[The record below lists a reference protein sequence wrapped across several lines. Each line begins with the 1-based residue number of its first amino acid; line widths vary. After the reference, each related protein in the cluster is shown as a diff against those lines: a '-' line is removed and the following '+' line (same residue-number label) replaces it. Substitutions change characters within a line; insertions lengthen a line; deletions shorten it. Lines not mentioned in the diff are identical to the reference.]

1 MDLEGFRAAYARI
14 AQAKRL
20 KKATAPHLN
29 GTPRTTVTLGIIFAQ
44 RSTLP
49 LEDFAEE
56 LERLNART
64 PSREWPDMVAVSLT
78 GSIHY
83 AVQFP
88 GESLSSDYLPPAE
101 GALTGFTPPMYVV
114 LVLRPTGVHTF
125 NKMTAFLI
133 AHLAIFS
140 PGAKLPNWSHILDGA
155 PRTAITISGYQY
167 NLKGELLPVP
177 RQFYNDRHLP
187 PPPMR
192 IESPKGELLSTIQF
206 VPWQDGGTVLLK
218 GKLPLEGLMV
228 FLGKEGLERGGI
240 VHRPPDLQ
248 ISYVVPITQANFNE
262 MLNRIQRQSN
272 MVVRSGEGKWIIQK
286 FADEGSTSPFMA
298 RLLMGVMRLRDLV
311 YSDHAKRD
319 KFDKPYEF
327 VNSSLMNARTTAKE
341 IGKLWR
347 EHAQKV
353 ASGEIARVQGRSIQI
368 DESID
373 KELRRQFESFL
384 NAAVRAI
391 KQGMQ
396 GLGSELKV
404 NIGFMFKRQG
414 AFDAGIAALQ
424 ATDSLLAE
432 YLRQTR
438 TWSER
443 VVEIRNDV
451 EHKGWTLP
459 RVNYA
464 QAGGGITAAEPE
476 ISGETV
482 TQFVKYMID
491 RLCCFVEEFTA
502 HCLQRHMPAEFTI
515 TEIPPANRLTEAP
528 ERFRVT
534 LTCGGRPAWQ
544 IAFHSS
550 SFEET

>member
-1 MDLEGFRAAYARI
+1 MTLSQEVNDVGQEVAVAAGPALRGILNSGIGRFLGWPYKTASGCVADRQGNKTEVFASVVYVAPEGSAAPAPQAIPADTVAAVIDVSKSMDLEGFRAAYSRI

-29 GTPRTTVTLGIIFAQ
+29 GTPSTTVTLGIIFAQ

-64 PSREWPDMVAVSLT
+64 PSREWPDMVAVSST

-88 GESLSSDYLPPAE
+88 GESVSSDYLPPAE

-155 PRTAITISGYQY
+155 PRTAVTISGYQY

-187 PPPMR
+187 PSPIR
-192 IESPKGELLSTIQF
+192 IESQKGELLSTIQF

-240 VHRPPDLQ
+240 VHRPADLQ

-298 RLLMGVMRLRDLV
+298 RLLMGVMRLRDL
-311 YSDHAKRD
+311 
-319 KFDKPYEF
+319 
-327 VNSSLMNARTTAKE
+327 AR
-341 IGKLWR
+341 LP
-347 EHAQKV
+347 Q
-353 ASGEIARVQGRSIQI
+353 
-368 DESID
+368 
-373 KELRRQFESFL
+373 L
-384 NAAVRAI
+384 N
-391 KQGMQ
+391 
-396 GLGSELKV
+396 LD
-404 NIGFMFKRQG
+404 F
-414 AFDAGIAALQ
+414 
-424 ATDSLLAE
+424 
-432 YLRQTR
+432 
-438 TWSER
+438 
-443 VVEIRNDV
+443 
-451 EHKGWTLP
+451 HKDP
-459 RVNYA
+459 
-464 QAGGGITAAEPE
+464 I
-476 ISGETV
+476 
-482 TQFVKYMID
+482 F
-491 RLCCFVEEFTA
+491 
-502 HCLQRHMPAEFTI
+502 
-515 TEIPPANRLTEAP
+515 
-528 ERFRVT
+528 
-534 LTCGGRPAWQ
+534 
-544 IAFHSS
+544 
-550 SFEET
+550 